1 MKQVACTFKL
11 HNKVNYWERFCLK
24 RKIQVSSNSNTFI
37 CCSTNK
43 RETAIEVIDIYI
55 MLNRVDRVL
64 KKQRK
69 NDAISDFFLPFS
81 CKTISFCLCFCQRC
95 VTSLMQKRNLR
106 VEKKGGGGGGGR
118 RERVGTY
125 YNAYASFVTHL
136 KYRCYIIKAA
146 TTRSMKWR
154 IYWDVILC
162 VNIFAKR
169 CNMNA
174 VKSVAF

>member
-1 MKQVACTFKL
+1 MLRMPTDSSWKGRKPLMKQVACTFKL

-106 VEKKGGGGGGGR
+106 VEKRGGGGR
-118 RERVGTY
+118 EREERELVHTIM
-125 YNAYASFVTHL
+125 HML
-136 KYRCYIIKAA
+136 
-146 TTRSMKWR
+146 
-154 IYWDVILC
+154 LL
-162 VNIFAKR
+162 
-169 CNMNA
+169 
-174 VKSVAF
+174 

>member
-1 MKQVACTFKL
+1 MLRMPRDSSWKRRKPLMKQVACTFEL
-11 HNKVNYWERFCLK
+11 HNKVNYSERFCLK

-37 CCSTNK
+37 CCNTNK

-69 NDAISDFFLPFS
+69 NDAISDFFLPFN

-95 VTSLMQKRNLR
+95 
-106 VEKKGGGGGGGR
+106 
-118 RERVGTY
+118 
-125 YNAYASFVTHL
+125 VTHL

-174 VKSVAF
+174 VKSVVF